1 MATLPIRVFGDPV
14 LRAVSTPVMEINGRI
29 KKLVDDMIETMH
41 NSNGVGL
48 AANQVG
54 VLQRIIVIQL
64 PDDEGPRVFINPELT
79 KQEGERDVEEGCLSI
94 PGYRGLVRRSV
105 KVKAKGLDRKGKV
118 VRVNAEELLAQAL
131 EHEID
136 HLNGTLYIDH
146 LVDRDKLWKEGA
158 EAAPPP
164 QEQKETEEMPV
175 EAPLHRIMIGTR
187 LQSPPLVTTHPFALN
202 SEPVSGCPTPSRDAP
217 DI

>member
-1 MATLPIRVFGDPV
+1 MSVLPMHIVPDPLLRQRAKRVSNISP
-14 LRAVSTPVMEINGRI
+14 SIQ
-29 KKLVDDMIETMH
+29 KLVDDMIETMH

-105 KVKAKGLDRKGKV
+105 KVRAKGLDRKGKV

-158 EAAPPP
+158 EEAPPP

-175 EAPLHRIMIGTR
+175 EAHYTG
-187 LQSPPLVTTHPFALN
+187 
-202 SEPVSGCPTPSRDAP
+202 
-217 DI
+217 